1 MTITVHVP
9 PTLLAAFE
17 GRNRVDLGVPANAGL
32 GDVLQ
37 AVFALY
43 PRLSAFMA
51 HERSRAPMELTVLL
65 APGVDSFRLRDGE
78 RLFLVARQPRRLAEQ
93 AA

>member
-9 PTLLAAFE
+9 PPLLAAFE
-17 GRNRVDLGVPANAGL
+17 GRNRIDLGVPANASL

-37 AVFALY
+37 AVFSLY
-43 PRLSAFMA
+43 PRLATFMA
-51 HERSRAPMELTVLL
+51 HERSGATMELSVLL

-78 RLFLVARQPRRLAEQ
+78 RLFLVARQPRRLAGQ